1 MKRYTRI
8 TAFFMLLVFVL
19 TPITHASNTTYVYVS
34 DNMEVEIIHP
44 GLSEEKLIYIAKTLT
59 SETTTSETT
68 TYGLVCT
75 LFGHK
80 LVGTINTVTVH
91 MTYDTYPYCEC
102 KTYESNVCERCD
114 YMETE
119 LVSTSAVGCC
129 VK

>member
-34 DNMEVEIIHP
+34 ENVEVKITHP
-44 GLSEEKLIYIAKTLT
+44 GLTEEKLLYIAQILA
-59 SETTTSETT
+59 SGETNPETQ
-68 TYGLVCT
+68 TYGLTCT

-80 LVGTINTVTVH
+80 LTSTISEVTTH
-91 MTYDTYPYCEC
+91 MVYDTYPHCEC

-119 LVSTSAVGCC
+119 LISTTSVGCC
-129 VK
+129 TE